1 MIVHSGQHYDEEL
14 SGNFFKELNLPEPA
28 YNLGI
33 GSQLPNKQISDCI
46 WRLNDILTIENPDIV
61 LVIGDTNT
69 TAAAAIAT
77 KKRNILLGHIEAG
90 LREFDRSIPEEINKL
105 ITDAIS
111 DLYFV
116 PTKTG
121 VENLRRQGIAD
132 KVYLTGDIGLDL
144 LNNDVHY
151 KNPDQFRELFQL
163 SDRYVFMTCHR
174 EINTGNRENLKSI
187 LEGVSDLSHQV
198 IFPVHPR
205 TARAIVEFDLE
216 RFVGDNVR
224 LISPLGFW
232 DTQQLIKGA
241 YAVVTDSGGI
251 IKEAYFHEV
260 PTIIIDKQ
268 TEWIE
273 TVEEGWSTLA
283 GPSKD
288 CIVKTVQ
295 NLHKPEFNRKAL
307 GDGLAGKLIV
317 KILEEFLDV
326 KES

>member
-1 MIVHSGQHYDEEL
+1 L
-14 SGNFFKELNLPEPA
+14 SANFFRELNLQEPD

-46 WRLNDILTIENPDIV
+46 WRLNDVLQIENPDIV

-90 LREFDRSIPEEINKL
+90 LREFDRRIPEEINKL

-121 VENLRRQGIAD
+121 VENLRRQGITD
-132 KVYLTGDIGLDL
+132 RVYLTGDIGLDL
-144 LNNDVHY
+144 LTNDIRY
-151 KNPDQFRELFQL
+151 KNPDQFRESFQL
-163 SDRYVFMTCHR
+163 SDKYVFMTCHR
-174 EINTGNRENLKSI
+174 EVNTSNCENLKSI
-187 LEGVSDLSHQV
+187 LEGVSDLSYQV

-205 TARAIVEFDLE
+205 TAKAIVGFDLE

-224 LISPLGFW
+224 MIGPLGFW
-232 DTQQLIKGA
+232 DTQQLIRGA

-251 IKEAYFHEV
+251 IKEAYFHGV
-260 PTIIIDKQ
+260 PTIIIDRQ
-268 TEWIE
+268 TEWME
-273 TVEEGWSTLA
+273 AVEEGWSTLA
-283 GPSKD
+283 GPSKES
-288 CIVKTVQ
+288 IVRTVED
-295 NLHKPEFNRKAL
+295 LHKPESNHKAL
-307 GDGLAGKLIV
+307 GDGLAGKRIV

-326 KES
+326 KKS